1 MGEDIPSSQVPP
13 GGRAHLRSAMS
24 ARTQTS
30 LSPSEPSQRHGIERP
45 RFLLSPLAGPCLIRS
60 RGSSEIKNLPS
71 ATCSTMLKQG
81 KVKQSCPTNRSPRPF
96 DPGGRTLHAPQRH
109 FQPCVTLGI
118 SPAPKEATNWKSKD
132 HSTPSVTWVYP
143 ITRASVYDGYDGY
156 QRPSS
161 LIYHCL

>member
-96 DPGGRTLHAPQRH
+96 DPGGRTLHAPQGGL
-109 FQPCVTLGI
+109 QPMTLGT
-118 SPAPKEATNWKSKD
+118 SPAPKQRGHKLEIKR
-132 HSTPSVTWVYP
+132 PQYP
-143 ITRASVYDGYDGY
+143 IRHLGLSYYQGLSV
-156 QRPSS
+156 
-161 LIYHCL
+161 